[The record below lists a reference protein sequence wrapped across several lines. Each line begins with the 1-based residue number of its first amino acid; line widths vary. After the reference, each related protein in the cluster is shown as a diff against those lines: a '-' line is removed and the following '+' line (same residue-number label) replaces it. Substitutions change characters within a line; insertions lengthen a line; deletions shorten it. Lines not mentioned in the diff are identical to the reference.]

1 MPYARISLLKGKSP
15 DYLRALSNSLHL
27 ALVESYEV
35 PADDRFQ
42 TIHQHEPEELIFDR
56 HYMGGPRSD
65 DFLLIHLDTGR
76 DRSTATKQ
84 AFYRRLVEQLAIA
97 PGIRPEDVMV
107 VISTARS
114 EDWSFGGGR
123 AGIGQGTVVGEIQP

>member
-42 TIHQHEPEELIFDR
+42 TLHQHEPEELIFDR
-56 HYMGGPRSD
+56 HYMGGPRSN
-65 DFLLIHLDTGR
+65 DFVLIHLTTGR
-76 DRSTATKQ
+76 ERSQATKQ
-84 AFYRRLVEQLAIA
+84 AFYRKLVERLATA
-97 PGIRPEDVMV
+97 PGLQPEDVMV
-107 VISTARS
+107 VISTSQS
-114 EDWSFGGGR
+114 EDWSFGAGR
-123 AGIGQGTVVGEIQP
+123 MGIGQRPVESAA